1 LLGIQG
7 WAVAPGGVRIEEDQV
22 IVRVEREH
30 GGYRCSG
37 CGEGYLF
44 AYDHQPIRK
53 VRDFPAWGRRCYLE
67 VQLARVQCE
76 RCGITVEEVPWLE
89 RYARQT
95 LRYELYVAHLCD
107 LLPVT
112 DVAEHEGLD
121 KNTVYRIDKKW
132 LERRHE
138 RLEQRPVRYLG
149 IDEIA
154 LKKGHRYATLFY
166 DLERREVVGM
176 VKSRRER
183 AVGGFFRRWGKSL
196 CRKVEAVCMDLW
208 SPYLNSVR
216 RHCRKAAVVFDKF
229 HVYGYLSEAIE
240 EVRRH
245 EQNLADE
252 QEAKLIKGS
261 RWLWLKAPGKLKR
274 KQKHTLQEIMAINR
288 RLQRAYLLKEDFE
301 GLYECSDREDAAV
314 FLREWTK
321 RCKQSALEPFRK
333 LARRLKRWADGI
345 LAYFTYRITNGIA
358 EGINNKIKVLKRR
371 AYGFHDQHY
380 FYLKILH
387 ITGSLPSLESLRDPQ
402 F

>member
-1 LLGIQG
+1 
-7 WAVAPGGVRIEEDQV
+7 VAAGGVRIEGDEV
-22 IVRVEREH
+22 VVRVERKG

-44 AYDHQPIRK
+44 AYDHQPLRK
-53 VRDFPAWGRRCYLE
+53 LRDFPVWGRRCYLE
-67 VQLARVQCE
+67 VQLARVECE
-76 RCGITVEEVPWLE
+76 RCGIVVEQTPWLE

-112 DVAEHEGLD
+112 DVAEHEGLS
-121 KNTVYRIDKKW
+121 KNAVYRIDKKW
-132 LERRHE
+132 LERRRE

-154 LKKGHRYATLFY
+154 LKKGHRYATVFY

-176 VKSRRER
+176 IKSRRER
-183 AVGGFFRRWGKSL
+183 AVGGFFSRWGKPL

-208 SPYLNSVR
+208 GPYLNSVR
-216 RHCRKAAVVFDKF
+216 RHCQHAEVVFDKF

-240 EVRRH
+240 QVRRH
-245 EQNLADE
+245 EQNLAGKE
-252 QEAKLIKGS
+252 EAKLIKGS
-261 RWLWLKAPGKLKR
+261 RWLWLKAPGKLQR
-274 KQKHTLQEIMAINR
+274 KQKHTLREIMAINR

-301 GLYECSDREDAAV
+301 ALYECSDREEATV

-321 RCKQSALEPFRK
+321 RCKQSGLEPFLK
-333 LARRLKRWADGI
+333 LARRLLRWAGGI
-345 LAYFTYRITNGIA
+345 LAYFTHRITNGIA

-387 ITGSLPSLESLRDPQ
+387 ITGSLPSLESLRHPQ